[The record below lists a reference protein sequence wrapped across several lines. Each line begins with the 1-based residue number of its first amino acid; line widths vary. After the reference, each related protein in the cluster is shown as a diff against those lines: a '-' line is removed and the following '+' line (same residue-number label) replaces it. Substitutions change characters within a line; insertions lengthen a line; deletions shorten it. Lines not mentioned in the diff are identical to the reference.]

1 MRSAEDTLRAAYRAF
16 NARDVEAAVALMHPA
31 VDWPNAW
38 EGGRVIGHDAVAEYW
53 ARQFKEISSTVEPE
67 RFDHEPD
74 GNITV
79 TVHQVVRDAKTD
91 EVQADTHVLHR
102 YRLQGGLIVRMDV
115 LDAA

>member
-1 MRSAEDTLRAAYRAF
+1 MASVEDTLRAAYRAF
-16 NARDVEAAVALMHPA
+16 NACDIAAATELMHPE

-38 EGGRVIGHDAVAEYW
+38 EGGRVVGHEAVAEYW
-53 ARQFKEISSTVEPE
+53 TRQFEEISSTVEPE
-67 RFDHEPD
+67 RFEHEPD
-74 GNITV
+74 GSITV

-102 YRLQGGLIVRMDV
+102 YWLQDGLIVRMDV